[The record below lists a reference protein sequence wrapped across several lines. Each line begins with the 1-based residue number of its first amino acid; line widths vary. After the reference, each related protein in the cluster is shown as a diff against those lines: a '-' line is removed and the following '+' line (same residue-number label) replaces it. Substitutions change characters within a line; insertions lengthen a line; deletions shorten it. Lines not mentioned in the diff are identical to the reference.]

1 MENFQTKFLMSKLI
15 PLPNFYKKSE
25 QAKRK
30 MVDKKTKKKEK
41 EIPPM
46 PSPTLIDSS
55 KPRTFAT
62 VATIG
67 NNLSKQVKDETD
79 EAKKLSILKS
89 GIFDAVKKFIS
100 ITFEKAEVNDLIT
113 NHAEFQHLQFF
124 DPTAIFRQDLD
135 SLQAAKVLSM
145 IDNLQ
150 KTVVNLSEKN
160 SSVSVANQVLLAK
173 LDKVIK
179 FICSR
184 LSKIL

>member
-1 MENFQTKFLMSKLI
+1 
-15 PLPNFYKKSE
+15 
-25 QAKRK
+25 
-30 MVDKKTKKKEK
+30 
-41 EIPPM
+41 M
-46 PSPTLIDSS
+46 PSPTPIENS

-62 VATIG
+62 VTTLG
-67 NNLSKQVKDETD
+67 NNLSKQVKDEPD
-79 EAKKLSILKS
+79 EAQKLSLLKA

-145 IDNLQ
+145 IENLQ
-150 KTVVNLSEKN
+150 KTVVDLSEKN

-173 LDKVIK
+173 MDKVQSFLEHNPRITVFLDSGKVRVK
-179 FICSR
+179 FDPI
-184 LSKIL
+184 